1 MLILNFKLIKKYK
14 MVISTTTRDKI
25 RKLLDKG
32 LPCKHI
38 SAKENVNI

>member
-1 MLILNFKLIKKYK
+1 
-14 MVISTTTRDKI
+14 MVISTTRDKI

-32 LPCKHI
+32 LSCKHI

>member
-14 MVISTTTRDKI
+14 MVISTTRDKI